1 MRIVL
6 LLCASLVVATCAS
19 AAGRVQV
26 SLSGARAAPTVGR
39 PWGATLKV
47 RPSSFRG
54 VVSITA
60 AGPRRL
66 VGRATRAKGA
76 YRVRLTFPSPG
87 RWKLT
92 ARAGGSTSRLGSI
105 TVRRPAPLIFTWPT
119 SVDVQ
124 QDGSLLVVENGRG
137 RVVTVHPA
145 RGGLRVRASGLAKAF
160 AAAAAPSGSVYVSD
174 GPSLMR
180 IDGGARQTV
189 ATAREDI
196 GPIGVAADGT
206 VYYATGTQLLRLGGG
221 LPIATGLANPHGV
234 AVAAD
239 GAVLVSDTAN
249 NRVLR
254 VDPTGGG
261 VSTLIRTGEPR
272 GLDIS
277 TDGTIYLVEAGTRR
291 VGRYNPAGTRL
302 GDVGP
307 AFRDPYAVA
316 TAGRIVFVVDTAA
329 SGVIR
334 RVAADGTTATIPTG

>member
-6 LLCASLVVATCAS
+6 VLCASSVVVTCAS

-26 SLSGARAAPTVGR
+26 SLNGARSAPTVGK
-39 PWGATLKV
+39 PWGAALKV

-54 VVSITA
+54 AVSITA
-60 AGPRRL
+60 TGPRRL
-66 VGRATRAKGA
+66 VARAVRTKGS
-76 YRVRLTFPSPG
+76 YRVRLTFPSRG
-87 RWKLT
+87 RWRLT
-92 ARAGGSTSRLGSI
+92 ARAGGSTSQLGSI
-105 TVRRPAPLIFTWPT
+105 TVRRPAPLTFAWPT

-124 QDGSLLVVENGRG
+124 RDGSLLVVENGRG
-137 RVVTVHPA
+137 RVVAVHPA

-160 AAAAAPSGSVYVSD
+160 AAGAAPSGGVYVSD
-174 GPSLMR
+174 GPSLKR
-180 IDGGARQTV
+180 IDGGALQTV
-189 ATAREDI
+189 ATAGEDI

-206 VYYATGTQLLRLGGG
+206 VFYATGTQLFRLGGG
-221 LPIATGLANPHGV
+221 QPIATGLGSPHGV

-239 GAVLVSDTAN
+239 GAVLVSDTAD

-254 VDPTGGG
+254 VDPAGGA

-272 GLDIS
+272 GLDVS
-277 TDGTIYLVEAGTRR
+277 ADGTIYLVEAGMRR
-291 VGRYNPAGTRL
+291 VGRYNAAGTRL

-316 TAGRIVFVVDTAA
+316 TAGRTVFVVDTAA

-334 RVAADGTTATIPTG
+334 RVAADGTTTTVPTG